1 MRSSACEHE
10 SFVGRSANVER
21 PRIVT
26 TSWDDGDRADRRI
39 AGLLQSRGILGTF
52 YIPISPYQGR
62 SSLSHA
68 DLKSLSSEGF
78 EIGAHGFSHELLW
91 GQSIEVLTKEI
102 SPCKP
107 ILEDILGAEVQMF
120 CYPRGRYDS
129 NVIRFLMKAGYR
141 GARTVRML
149 STHLDFNPFE
159 MPTTIQIF
167 PHSRS
172 SYIKNILRARTKE
185 SLEAGLDNM
194 ALLGNWLGLGKRLFD
209 SVLQNGGVWH
219 LYGHS
224 WEIDELGLWN
234 ELEELLD
241 YISKRKEVL
250 YVSNGQLVRSF
261 ACNKLGVPREMTA

>member
-39 AGLLQSRGILGTF
+39 AELLQSRGILGTF

-62 SSLSHA
+62 SSLSDA

-120 CYPRGRYDS
+120 CYPRGRYDL

-172 SYIKNILRARTKE
+172 SYIKNILRARKME
-185 SLEAGLDNM
+185 SFEAGLDNM
-194 ALLGNWLGLGKRLFD
+194 ALLGNWLELGKRLFD

-234 ELEELLD
+234 ELEEILD

-261 ACNKLGVPREMTA
+261 ACNKLGVPVR